1 MIATIELNDQ
11 MVSKAKEL
19 SGISDDKELMNMVI
33 DRFVRGQEFLRSM
46 VETKESIKE
55 NPFWDGYDPKA

>member
-19 SGISDDKELMNMVI
+19 SGISDDKELVNMII
-33 DRFVRGQEFLRSM
+33 DRFVRGQGSVTLR
-46 VETKESIKE
+46 
-55 NPFWDGYDPKA
+55 D